1 MSAVRDSLTP
11 EQQAVYDQA
20 ISNAGR
26 VYAEGIARQDAR
38 PPREAARAAL
48 GQHATDAQ
56 IDAWIAEHR
65 PAATAA
71 RTA

>member
-11 EQQAVYDQA
+11 EQRAVYDEA
-20 ISNAGR
+20 IAGAGQ
-26 VYAEGIARQDAR
+26 VYAEGLARQAAR

-56 IDAWIAEHR
+56 IDAWIAEFR
-65 PAATAA
+65 PSTTTA